1 MAAAEERK
9 VDLEEKKVAADERKM
24 VEERTLKFMF
34 MDTSTLDAKANAYV
48 ELCRD
53 EMLTKKQMLMR
64 QMMMGGGM
72 GGGTWE
78 MPWVVPWVVPWVG
91 T

>member
-1 MAAAEERK
+1 
-9 VDLEEKKVAADERKM
+9 M